1 MAKKMTGKELV
12 AFCRSKIG
20 TAYVYGMKGKV
31 MTEAN
36 FQYLYNTY
44 GSSKVPYS
52 DHAKVGKVCVDCSGL
67 ISWACGVVLGS
78 KQWMN
83 RANVKKPIASLK
95 QAPIGALVWM
105 DGHIGV
111 YSGMK
116 NGVHHY
122 IAADGSKYGV
132 REVPISQ
139 NRFTHWLLVESVFN
153 YEMEEEEMVEAKKI
167 YVEGKTVNMNCILKD
182 DVNFVKLREIAAALG
197 YDVAVKNGNI
207 YLTKM
212 AA

>member
-20 TAYVYGMKGKV
+20 TPYVYGMKGKV

-44 GSSKVPYS
+44 GSRYVPYS

-78 KQWMN
+78 GQWMN
-83 RANVKKPIASLK
+83 RANVKQPIASLK

-139 NRFTHWLLVESVFN
+139 NRFTHWLLVESVFD
-153 YEMEEEEMVEAKKI
+153 YEMEEEEMVEKDTIIVDGKKH
-167 YVEGKTVNMNCILKD
+167 EVNMIRKD
-182 DVNFVKLREIAAALG
+182 GVTYIKTRDIAELVG
-197 YDVAVKNGNI
+197 YQVGSQGKVPVLEKA
-207 YLTKM
+207 
-212 AA
+212 

>member
-1 MAKKMTGKELV
+1 MSKKMTGKELV
-12 AFCRSKIG
+12 EFCRSKIG
-20 TAYVYGMKGKV
+20 TPYVYGMKGKT

-44 GSSKVPYS
+44 GSRFVPYS

-78 KQWMN
+78 SQWMN
-83 RANVKKPIASLK
+83 RANVKKPIASLR

-132 REVPISQ
+132 REVPISR
-139 NRFTHWLLVESVFN
+139 NRFTHWLLVESVFD
-153 YEMEEEEMVEAKKI
+153 YEMEGEEMVEKDKI
-167 YVEGKTVNMNCILKD
+167 IVDGKECKVNMIRKD
-182 DVNFVKLREIAAALG
+182 GVTYVKTRDIAELVG
-197 YDVAVKNGNI
+197 YHVGSQGKVPV
-207 YLTKM
+207 LTKE
-212 AA
+212 

>member
-1 MAKKMTGKELV
+1 MSKKMTGKELV
-12 AFCRSKIG
+12 EFCRSKIG
-20 TAYVYGMKGKV
+20 TPYVYGMKGKT

-44 GSSKVPYS
+44 GGRFVPYS

-78 KQWMN
+78 SQWMN
-83 RANVKKPIASLK
+83 RANVKKPIASLR

-139 NRFTHWLLVESVFN
+139 NRFTHWLLVESVFD
-153 YEMEEEEMVEAKKI
+153 YEMEEEEMVEKCKI
-167 YVEGKTVNMNCILKD
+167 IIDGKEYTAERILKD
-182 DVNFVKLREIAAALG
+182 GTNYVKIRDIANIIG
-197 YDVAVKNGNI
+197 YDITNKGSVAV
-207 YLTKM
+207 LTRK
-212 AA
+212 

>member
-1 MAKKMTGKELV
+1 MSKKMTGKELV

-20 TAYVYGMKGKV
+20 TPYVYGMKGKV

-36 FQYLYNTY
+36 FQYLHNTY
-44 GSSKVPYS
+44 GSRYVPYS
-52 DHAKVGKVCVDCSGL
+52 DHSKVGKVCVDCSGL

-78 KQWMN
+78 SQWMN

-139 NRFTHWLLVESVFN
+139 NRFTHWLLVESVFD
-153 YEMEEEEMVEAKKI
+153 YEMGDEEMVEKDTIIVDGKKH
-167 YVEGKTVNMNCILKD
+167 EVNMIRKD
-182 DVNFVKLREIAAALG
+182 GVTYVKTRDIAELVG
-197 YDVAVKNGNI
+197 YQVGSQGKVPVLEKA
-207 YLTKM
+207 
-212 AA
+212 

>member
-1 MAKKMTGKELV
+1 MSKKMTGKELV

-20 TAYVYGMKGKV
+20 TPYVYGMKGKV

-44 GSSKVPYS
+44 GRSKVPYS

-78 KQWMN
+78 VQWMN
-83 RANVKKPIASLK
+83 RANVKQPIATLRK
-95 QAPIGALVWM
+95 APIGALVWM
-105 DGHIGV
+105 EGHIGV

-132 REVPISQ
+132 REVPVSQ
-139 NRFTHWLLVESVFN
+139 NRFTHWLLVEDVFD
-153 YEMEEEEMVEAKKI
+153 YEMGEEEMVEKDTIIVDGKKHMVSMI
-167 YVEGKTVNMNCILKD
+167 RKDGVTYLKTRDIAELVGYQVGSQGKVP
-182 DVNFVKLREIAAALG
+182 V
-197 YDVAVKNGNI
+197 
-207 YLTKM
+207 LTKE
-212 AA
+212 

>member
-1 MAKKMTGKELV
+1 MSKKMTGKELV
-12 AFCRSKIG
+12 EFCRSKIG
-20 TAYVYGMKGKV
+20 TPYVYGMKGKT

-44 GSSKVPYS
+44 GSRFVPYS

-78 KQWMN
+78 SQWMN
-83 RANVKKPIASLK
+83 RANVKKPIASLR

-139 NRFTHWLLVESVFN
+139 NRFTHWLLVESVFD
-153 YEMEEEEMVEAKKI
+153 YEMEGEEMVEKDEIIVDGKKC
-167 YVEGKTVNMNCILKD
+167 KVNMIRKD
-182 DVNFVKLREIAAALG
+182 GVTYVKTRDIAELIG
-197 YDVAVKNGNI
+197 YQVGSQGKVPV
-207 YLTKM
+207 LTKE
-212 AA
+212 

>member
-1 MAKKMTGKELV
+1 MTGKELV

-20 TAYVYGMKGKV
+20 TVYVYGMKGKV

-44 GSSKVPYS
+44 GRSKVPYS

-67 ISWACGVVLGS
+67 ISWACGVVLSSG
-78 KQWMN
+78 QWMN
-83 RANVKKPIASLK
+83 RANVKQPIATLR

-105 DGHIGV
+105 EGHIGV

-139 NRFTHWLLVESVFN
+139 NRFTHWLLVEDVFD
-153 YEMEEEEMVEAKKI
+153 YEMGDDEMVEKDTIIVNGKKYQVDMI
-167 YVEGKTVNMNCILKD
+167 RKDGITYIKTRDFAEVTGYQVSSQGKTPVL
-182 DVNFVKLREIAAALG
+182 VKE
-197 YDVAVKNGNI
+197 
-207 YLTKM
+207 
-212 AA
+212 

>member
-20 TAYVYGMKGKV
+20 TPYVYGMKGKV

-44 GSSKVPYS
+44 GSRYVPYS

-78 KQWMN
+78 GQWMN

-132 REVPISQ
+132 REVPINQ
-139 NRFTHWLLVESVFN
+139 NRFTHWLLVESVFD
-153 YEMEEEEMVEAKKI
+153 YEMEEEEMVEKDTIIVDGKK
-167 YVEGKTVNMNCILKD
+167 YEVNMIRKD
-182 DVNFVKLREIAAALG
+182 GVTYVKTRDIAELVG
-197 YDVAVKNGNI
+197 YQVGSQGKMPV
-207 YLTKM
+207 LTKE
-212 AA
+212 

>member
-20 TAYVYGMKGKV
+20 TPYVYGMKGKV

-44 GSSKVPYS
+44 GSRYVPYS

-78 KQWMN
+78 GQWMN
-83 RANVKKPIASLK
+83 RANVKKPIATLR

-139 NRFTHWLLVESVFN
+139 NRFTHWLLVESVFD
-153 YEMEEEEMVEAKKI
+153 YEMEEEEMVEKDTIIVDGKKH
-167 YVEGKTVNMNCILKD
+167 EVNMIRKD
-182 DVNFVKLREIAAALG
+182 GVTYVKTRDIAELVG
-197 YDVAVKNGNI
+197 YQVGSQGKVPV
-207 YLTKM
+207 LTKE
-212 AA
+212 

>member
-1 MAKKMTGKELV
+1 MSKKMTGKELV
-12 AFCRSKIG
+12 EFCRSKIG
-20 TAYVYGMKGKV
+20 TPYVYGMKGKT

-44 GSSKVPYS
+44 GGRFVPYS

-78 KQWMN
+78 SQWMN
-83 RANVKKPIASLK
+83 RANVKKPIASLR

-139 NRFTHWLLVESVFN
+139 NRFTHWLLVESVFD
-153 YEMEEEEMVEAKKI
+153 YEMEEEEMVEKDTIIVDGKKH
-167 YVEGKTVNMNCILKD
+167 EVNMIRKD
-182 DVNFVKLREIAAALG
+182 GVTYVKTRDIAELVG
-197 YDVAVKNGNI
+197 YQVGSQGKVPV
-207 YLTKM
+207 LTKE
-212 AA
+212 

>member
-20 TAYVYGMKGKV
+20 TAYVFGMKGKV

-36 FQYLYNTY
+36 FQYLHNTY
-44 GSSKVPYS
+44 GRSKVPYS

-78 KQWMN
+78 GQWMN
-83 RANVKKPIASLK
+83 RANVKKPIATLR

-139 NRFTHWLLVESVFN
+139 NRFTHWLLVESVFD
-153 YEMEEEEMVEAKKI
+153 YEVEENEMVTKEKIEIFGKEVECEVIRKGGKVYPYIRDFGEKVGLKISNKGRMPVVEKK
-167 YVEGKTVNMNCILKD
+167 
-182 DVNFVKLREIAAALG
+182 
-197 YDVAVKNGNI
+197 
-207 YLTKM
+207 
-212 AA
+212 